1 MPELPEVETVR
12 RGLQPVMEGALIEEV
27 EQRRPDL
34 RYPFPADFV
43 EQLTGRT
50 VAAVSRRAKYLTF
63 HFDSDLVL
71 ISHLGMSGSFRIE
84 RADDAHMPGVFH
96 HEHSKQVAHDHVVFH
111 LKSPSGARS
120 DVVFNDPRRFGFML
134 FAQAAQLQEHPMLAG
149 LGVEPTGNTLDGAL
163 LSSLFAGRRAPLKA
177 ALLDQR
183 LIAGLGNIYVSEALW
198 RAGLSPKRLAGSI
211 VSARRA
217 TTQRTDALA
226 KAVREV
232 IADAIEAGGS
242 SLRDYVHTDGSLG
255 YFQHRFDV
263 YDREGE
269 PCRRAGCKGAV
280 QRIVQSGRSTFYCT
294 ACQR

>member
-12 RGLQPVMEGALIEEV
+12 RGLQPVMEGALIERV

-34 RYPFPADFV
+34 RFPFPEGFV
-43 EQLTGRT
+43 ERLTGRT

-63 HFDSDLVL
+63 HLDEDPVL

-84 RADDAHMPGVFH
+84 MDEATETPGRFH
-96 HEHSKQVAHDHVVFH
+96 QERSKAAVHDHAVFH
-111 LKSPSGARS
+111 LRSPAGAASRII
-120 DVVFNDPRRFGFML
+120 FNDPRRFGFML
-134 FAQAAQLQEHPMLAG
+134 FSDATALHQHPMLSG

-163 LSSLFAGRRAPLKA
+163 LNALFKNRRAPLKA

-183 LIAGLGNIYVSEALW
+183 LIAGLGNIYVCEALW
-198 RAGLSPKRLAGSI
+198 RARLSPKRAAGSI
-211 VSARRA
+211 ASSRRES
-217 TTQRTDALA
+217 TPRTETLALA
-226 KAVREV
+226 IRGV
-232 IADAIEAGGS
+232 IADAIAAGGS
-242 SLRDYVHTDGSLG
+242 SLRDYVHADGSLG

-269 PCRRAGCKGAV
+269 PCRREGCGGTIG
-280 QRIVQSGRSTFYCT
+280 RIVQSGRSTFYCR